1 MTKHIATRVA
11 VASNRAEPL
20 LGSGGGAASRVDK
33 VWKWGGDNLLPVALS
48 LLARRSVAHRRIIND
63 KADYIAGKGV
73 AYDEH
78 VVQLG
83 HLVEC
88 ANGDGETLRGVL
100 SRLAMD
106 MAMFGNA
113 FMEVVTDE
121 SHSFLSFYHIDA
133 SKCRVAE
140 DSEHIV
146 VHHDWS
152 AFRAEEASTI
162 ALYPRFEAGEDGVLR
177 AVVHYKSYEPMFSHY
192 GVAPYIAGLDAAAIV
207 YKTDHWNISRI
218 DNAFQLSGV
227 MMLDNAVDS
236 EQEADRIVR
245 IAEEKFAGNP
255 GQVLFVLRGD
265 NENDNSRFIPIDTS
279 SDGDWQKLHTQAESD
294 LVVAH
299 SWFRSL
305 SGLDYASGFSTERI
319 LHEYEVALNTVILPQ
334 QAELME
340 PIRAII
346 RATLGA
352 DASSLE
358 IVNRPPS
365 RSKPIYMRIW
375 EARKADGLDYD
386 ESSPEQQR
394 FLAEIT
400 KYNIRS
406 IE

>member
-11 VASNRAEPL
+11 VASNRSEPL

-78 VVQLG
+78 VAQLG

-177 AVVHYKSYEPMFSHY
+177 AVVH
-192 GVAPYIAGLDAAAIV
+192 
-207 YKTDHWNISRI
+207 
-218 DNAFQLSGV
+218 
-227 MMLDNAVDS
+227 
-236 EQEADRIVR
+236 
-245 IAEEKFAGNP
+245 
-255 GQVLFVLRGD
+255 
-265 NENDNSRFIPIDTS
+265 
-279 SDGDWQKLHTQAESD
+279 
-294 LVVAH
+294 
-299 SWFRSL
+299 
-305 SGLDYASGFSTERI
+305 
-319 LHEYEVALNTVILPQ
+319 
-334 QAELME
+334 
-340 PIRAII
+340 
-346 RATLGA
+346 
-352 DASSLE
+352 
-358 IVNRPPS
+358 
-365 RSKPIYMRIW
+365 
-375 EARKADGLDYD
+375 
-386 ESSPEQQR
+386 
-394 FLAEIT
+394 
-400 KYNIRS
+400 
-406 IE
+406 